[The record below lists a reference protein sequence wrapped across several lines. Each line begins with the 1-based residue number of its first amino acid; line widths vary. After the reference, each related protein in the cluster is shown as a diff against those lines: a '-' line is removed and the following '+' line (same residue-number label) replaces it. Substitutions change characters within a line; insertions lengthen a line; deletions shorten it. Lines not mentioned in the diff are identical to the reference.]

1 MSDATVIK
9 EQISSSLS
17 ARSLTHSLPPEDY
30 VSHIKI
36 WEDNVGVSGQL
47 PTDEERDISRGLT
60 STPPVSIN
68 GRGYIHKSKHN
79 TNGTFSVGK
88 TWKLEDLR
96 GVEVHGPK
104 SFSISL
110 ARTYRWQTEKEREQL
125 AFLESLVKLFYR
137 VTGNKSLSVIGLD
150 TSRSYIGQDP
160 GPHNARTPSPA
171 PPSITA
177 SASAQSFNSANST
190 PRRGILRPPSISSMG
205 TSPTGRSRAGST
217 ATAGSFLREQEPE
230 PQMPTPI
237 PRLPRQPRAAPQSY
251 ASNDSGPRSRPVTP
265 PPPNTDSY
273 PPARPRRSPPG
284 TPQRGAARSLGR
296 ERDSERSS
304 QASRERLSQA
314 EKERMSQGEVRTPV
328 PQPRIIIPPPAD
340 DVAPPPRLRT
350 PAQSSPLTQA
360 PATSRL
366 APKNTLRPPSPSLAV
381 PTSPSS
387 PKRDA
392 HARISYFDPANQ
404 AVSERLLEEGGVP
417 DTGESTLASVEDM
430 LEGFEWQLRT
440 GSASGGAADQ
450 IEARLKDELLALEKA
465 NIHSFVESDDRLAL
479 VLKFI
484 DDALGELNDMDSMI
498 SSYKVHLNAV
508 GDDISYIQGQ
518 NRGLQVQNQNQR
530 ALLNEIE
537 QLLVRFSTYLA
548 HYTTQLTG
556 EQQTVH
562 VDRDALLALTQES
575 LESQR
580 GIQRLEEAAAELYHM
595 AATIERLA
603 EYKTH
608 NQQFCTRLLEFLTI
622 MFGYQSDSLL
632 EAAEKSRQSRTQ
644 PTILPHKP
652 MEEYLGK
659 YCGLMLY
666 LREMDEGRY
675 SKVCA
680 TYFSAASE
688 LHSKEVRGLFMKYIE
703 LVQRASDEEGET
715 TFAQQSQGAISRASG
730 TVRRVGTITGRSPVD
745 KKNQKAAFDR
755 ALAQILTQIYAEE
768 AFVAD
773 FLHTSDSSL
782 TFADYMNLDS
792 YFKRQAARGL
802 GLSDATIKIVRG
814 AMDLI
819 FGFLPAEVKGWVEG
833 VSKRDALQLVGIIT
847 VLQRRILDAQERNN
861 MFVERLLA
869 KPLQRLNLQY
879 QRQVDEQLQAIE
891 RTKLTTKKRKGVA
904 HFIRYFPIYVGRI
917 EAQLTSAD
925 GLEIRRTVDSSYER
939 IVQAMFEALQ
949 QMAKM
954 DGGDGKD
961 KDPDDKGVLNYHV
974 IMIENMHHFVADMTQ
989 LMLGGVRA
997 FVSRAEEIYDRELS
1011 AYVTFVLRRPM
1022 AKIIDYFDAVE
1033 RLLQTT
1039 APSEVHNNN
1048 SFNRSAL
1055 KKVVKEYDQKDMR
1068 RNIDGLY
1075 KRVEKHFADVDETST
1090 GPAQNQSGA
1099 AGPVLVGVWNACE
1112 EELTRLTDKW
1122 VKLIGQC
1129 YGDSGV
1135 ALEYTTGDVRVAFR
1149 RHRG

>member
-1 MSDATVIK
+1 MSDSATIK
-9 EQISSSLS
+9 EQISSSLHN
-17 ARSLTHSLPPEDY
+17 RSLTHNLPLEDY

-36 WEDNVGVSGQL
+36 WEDNVSVGGQP
-47 PTDEERDISRGLT
+47 PTDEGSMKPRWILLSFN
-60 STPPVSIN
+60 IN
-68 GRGYIHKSKHN
+68 GQGFLHKSKHN
-79 TNGTFSVGK
+79 SNGTFSVGK

-104 SFSISL
+104 TFSISL

-125 AFLESLVKLFYR
+125 AFLDSLVKLFYR
-137 VTGNKSLSVIGLD
+137 ATGNRSLTVVGLD
-150 TSRSYIGQDP
+150 TSRSYIGQEI
-160 GPHNARTPSPA
+160 GPANARTPSPT
-171 PPSITA
+171 PPSMTA
-177 SASAQSFNSANST
+177 SASAQSIHSATST
-190 PRRGILRPPSISSMG
+190 PRRGVLRPPSISSMG

-217 ATAGSFLREQEPE
+217 ATAGSFLRDQEPE
-230 PQMPTPI
+230 PMPIPV
-237 PRLPRQPRAAPQSY
+237 PRLPRQPRPAPQSY

-265 PPPNTDSY
+265 PPPNNDGYSS
-273 PPARPRRSPPG
+273 ARPRRSPPG
-284 TPQRGAARSLGR
+284 TPQRTGTRTPSGR

-304 QASRERLSQA
+304 QAERERLSQA
-314 EKERMSQGEVRTPV
+314 DRERMSQGELRTPV
-328 PQPRIIIPPPAD
+328 PQPRIVIPIPTEDAVPS
-340 DVAPPPRLRT
+340 PRTRT
-350 PAQSSPLTQA
+350 PAQSSPLAQTQA
-360 PATSRL
+360 TPRLGAKTTLQPPSSSL
-366 APKNTLRPPSPSLAV
+366 AP
-381 PTSPSS
+381 PTSSGS
-387 PKRDA
+387 PKRDPN
-392 HARISYFDPANQ
+392 ARISYFDPANQ

-537 QLLVRFSTYLA
+537 QLL
-548 HYTTQLTG
+548 
-556 EQQTVH
+556 QTVH
-562 VDRDALLALTQES
+562 VDRDALLTLTQES

-580 GIQRLEEAAAELYHM
+580 GIQKLEEAAAELYRALLAGRDRDM

-622 MFGYQSDSLL
+622 MFGYQSDNLL
-632 EAAEKSRQSRTQ
+632 EATEKSRQSRTQ
-644 PTILPHKP
+644 PTILSHKP
-652 MEEYLGK
+652 MEDYLGR

-680 TYFSAASE
+680 TYFSTASE
-688 LHSKEVRGLFMKYIE
+688 LHSKEVRALFMKYIE
-703 LVQRASDEEGET
+703 LVQRAPEDEGESSFT
-715 TFAQQSQGAISRASG
+715 QQPQGAISRAGG
-730 TVRRVGTITGRSPVD
+730 TVRRAGTMVGRSPTE
-745 KKNQKAAFDR
+745 KKNAQKAPDGEMPGFEAFDR
-755 ALAQILTQIYAEE
+755 ALGHVLTQIVAEE

-802 GLSDATIKIVRG
+802 DLGDATVKIARG

-819 FGFLPAEVKGWVEG
+819 FGFLPEEVKNWVEG
-833 VSKRDALQLVGIIT
+833 VSKRDSLQLVGIIA
-847 VLQRRILDAQERNN
+847 VLQQRISEAQERNN
-861 MFVERLLA
+861 MFIERLLA
-869 KPLQRLNLQY
+869 KPLQRLNGQY
-879 QRQVDEQLQAIE
+879 QRQVDEQLHTIE
-891 RTKLTTKKRKGVA
+891 QTKLTTKKRKGVA
-904 HFIRYFPIYVGRI
+904 HFIRYFPVYLGRI
-917 EAQLTSAD
+917 EAQLVNAQGS
-925 GLEIRRTVDSSYER
+925 EIRQTVDTSYER

-954 DGGDGKD
+954 DGADGKD
-961 KDPDDKGVLNYHV
+961 KDLDDKGILNYHV

-989 LMLGGVRA
+989 LELGAVRA
-997 FVSRAEEIYDRELS
+997 FVSRAEEIYDHELS

-1022 AKIIDYFDAVE
+1022 AKIIDYFDGVE

-1039 APSEVHNNN
+1039 APSEVHNN
-1048 SFNRSAL
+1048 SGFNRSAL
-1055 KKVVKEYDQKDMR
+1055 KKVLKEYDQKDMR
-1068 RNIDGLY
+1068 KNIDGLY
-1075 KRVEKHFADVDETST
+1075 KRVEKHFADADETSST
-1090 GPAQNQSGA
+1090 AAQNQSVA
-1099 AGPVLVGVWNACE
+1099 AGPVLAGVWNACE

-1129 YGDSGV
+1129 YADSGV
-1135 ALEYTTGDVRVAFR
+1135 GLEYTTGDVRAGFR
-1149 RHRG
+1149 RHRS

>member
-1 MSDATVIK
+1 MSESSAVLK
-9 EQISSSLS
+9 EQISSSLHN
-17 ARSLTHSLPPEDY
+17 RSLTHNLPLEDY

-36 WEDNVGVSGQL
+36 WEDNVGISGQA
-47 PTDEERDISRGLT
+47 PTDEGFMKPRWILL
-60 STPPVSIN
+60 SIN
-68 GRGYIHKSKHN
+68 INGQGFLHKSKHN
-79 TNGTFSVGK
+79 SNGTFSVGK

-104 SFSISL
+104 TFSISL
-110 ARTYRWQTEKEREQL
+110 ARTYRWQTEKEREQI
-125 AFLESLVKLFYR
+125 AFLDSLVKLFYR
-137 VTGNKSLSVIGLD
+137 VTGNRSLSVIGLD
-150 TSRSYIGQDP
+150 TSRSYIGQDTGP
-160 GPHNARTPSPA
+160 GNARTPSPTPA
-171 PPSITA
+171 SMIP
-177 SASAQSFNSANST
+177 SASAQSIHSATST
-190 PRRGILRPPSISSMG
+190 PRRGVLRPPSISSMG

-217 ATAGSFLREQEPE
+217 ATAGSFLRDQEPE
-230 PQMPTPI
+230 PQMPVPV
-237 PRLPRQPRAAPQSY
+237 PRVPRHARPAPQSY

-273 PPARPRRSPPG
+273 PPPRQGRSPPG
-284 TPQRGAARSLGR
+284 TPQRGARRTPLGR
-296 ERDSERSS
+296 DRDSERSS
-304 QASRERLSQA
+304 QTERERLSQA
-314 EKERMSQGEVRTPV
+314 ERERTSQVEIRTPV
-328 PQPRIIIPPPAD
+328 PQPRIIIPTPTED
-340 DVAPPPRLRT
+340 IAPSPRLRT
-350 PAQSSPLTQA
+350 PAQPSPLNQTHTT
-360 PATSRL
+360 PRL
-366 APKNTLRPPSPSLAV
+366 EAKNTLQPPSSSLAP
-381 PTSPSS
+381 PTSSGS
-387 PKRDA
+387 PKRDPN
-392 HARISYFDPANQ
+392 ARISYFDPANQ

-537 QLLVRFSTYLA
+537 QLL
-548 HYTTQLTG
+548 
-556 EQQTVH
+556 QTVH
-562 VDRDALLALTQES
+562 VDRDALLTLTQES

-580 GIQRLEEAAAELYHM
+580 GIQKLEEAAAELYRALLAGRDRDM

-622 MFGYQSDSLL
+622 MFGYQSDGLL

-652 MEEYLGK
+652 MEDYLGK

-680 TYFSAASE
+680 TYFSTASE
-688 LHSKEVRGLFMKYIE
+688 LHSKEVRGLFMKYLE
-703 LVQRASDEEGET
+703 LVQRAPEEEGE
-715 TFAQQSQGAISRASG
+715 SCNG
-730 TVRRVGTITGRSPVD
+730 TVRRAGTMVGRSPTE
-745 KKNQKAAFDR
+745 KKNAQKAADGEMPGFEAFDR
-755 ALAQILTQIYAEE
+755 ALSQVLTHIGAEE

-802 GLSDATIKIVRG
+802 DLGDATIKLVRG

-819 FGFLPAEVKGWVEG
+819 FGFLPAEVKSWVEG
-833 VSKRDALQLVGIIT
+833 VSKRDSLQLVGIIA
-847 VLQRRILDAQERNN
+847 VLQRRILDAQEQNH
-861 MFVERLLA
+861 MFVERLLV
-869 KPLQRLNLQY
+869 KPLQRLNMQH
-879 QRQVDEQLQAIE
+879 QQQVDEQLQAIE

-904 HFIRYFPIYVGRI
+904 HFIRYFPTYVGRI
-917 EAQLTSAD
+917 EAQLANAHD
-925 GLEIRRTVDSSYER
+925 LEIRRTVDASYER

-954 DGGDGKD
+954 DGTDGKD

-989 LMLGGVRA
+989 LELGAVRA

-1033 RLLQTT
+1033 RQLQTT

-1075 KRVEKHFADVDETST
+1075 KRVEKHFADADEANAA
-1090 GPAQNQSGA
+1090 PAQNQSAA
-1099 AGPVLVGVWNACE
+1099 AGPVLAGVWNACE
-1112 EELTRLTDKW
+1112 EELIRLTDKW

-1129 YGDSGV
+1129 YADSGV
-1135 ALEYTTGDVRVAFR
+1135 ALEYTTGDVRAAFR